1 MEAEMEN
8 NFYIM
13 DGRAR
18 FDVDRAVV
26 VEVCESL
33 REAKQAMRE
42 YYDGYDYVVLNG
54 AMDEILYDP
63 MFKNRK

>member
-1 MEAEMEN
+1 M
-8 NFYIM
+8 
-13 DGRAR
+13 
-18 FDVDRAVV
+18 V